1 MVCRKIGAT
10 ILLMGLGLIS
20 ATMVRAQS
28 VADVDNAM
36 HALDLRMRAL
46 NAARKKLLLLE
57 QPRHDHEA
65 DAARDV
71 TDAET
76 TVFTEAVKVFT
87 VAFIVTGMKSP
98 DDLRFTQ
105 KQFGLVVDSFI
116 TTTNAEL
123 PRIDAALG
131 GIAAPAALAE
141 ATNIRDVIVDLR
153 DFLRPFAAKG

>member
-1 MVCRKIGAT
+1 MVHRTIGAT
-10 ILLMGLGLIS
+10 ILLIGLGLIGAS
-20 ATMVRAQS
+20 IVGAQS
-28 VADVDNAM
+28 VADVDNTM

-57 QPRHDHEA
+57 HLRHDHEA
-65 DAARDV
+65 DTVRDI

-76 TVFTEAVKVFT
+76 TVFTEGIKVFT

-105 KQFGLVVDSFI
+105 KQFGLVVDSFV
-116 TTTNAEL
+116 TTADAEL
-123 PRIDAALG
+123 VRIDAALG

-141 ATNIRDVIVDLR
+141 ATTIRDVIVDLR
-153 DFLRPFAAKG
+153 DILKPFAAKG